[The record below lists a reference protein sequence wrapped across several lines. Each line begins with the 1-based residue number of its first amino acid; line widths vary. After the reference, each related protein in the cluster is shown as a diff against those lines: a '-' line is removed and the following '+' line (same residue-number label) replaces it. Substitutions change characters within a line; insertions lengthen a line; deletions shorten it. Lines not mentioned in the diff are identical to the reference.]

1 MGRKTEEILYIK
13 YANERNREFAA
24 RTEILEDTEGN
35 RSVRKTP
42 LYPEGK
48 AHVAG
53 LVEKYHRLEPDY
65 EKVGLFCNRA
75 EADGD
80 AVRLE
85 YLTGEPL
92 EEHLD
97 ALLDH
102 KKTEEAEKLLKQYI
116 EKIQALPGQES
127 FRMTEEFKKVFGDAE
142 SLETMAAVSNANI
155 DMVCQNVMMDA
166 DRWTMI
172 DYEWTFFFPVPTA
185 FLVYRV
191 LHYYLE
197 THGKRSVLDK
207 EALYT
212 WAGITKEQ
220 RETFHEMEHHFQQHL
235 TSGHVPMR
243 EMYGAISPGTYP
255 VRHLVTK
262 EQIRRGQER
271 MQIFFSDE
279 NGFREERSIYY
290 KLENGEFHGTIE
302 IPEHTDEIRLDPCD
316 GMGLCQIEE
325 LSFDVGTIGT
335 IVTSDG
341 ITGDGKW
348 YLMNASD
355 PQFYLG
361 KVPKGAAKLT
371 IHLRVVVTEAD
382 SVKINEAAG
391 KLLADG
397 EKRLLRQKEEQQQK
411 EAQMTQ
417 QAGEKFA
424 QQEKEIS
431 RLKAELAQKTA
442 QIEQMEQ
449 TKVWK
454 LYRKYRTIRERN

>member
-1 MGRKTEEILYIK
+1 
-13 YANERNREFAA
+13 
-24 RTEILEDTEGN
+24 
-35 RSVRKTP
+35 
-42 LYPEGK
+42 
-48 AHVAG
+48 
-53 LVEKYHRLEPDY
+53 
-65 EKVGLFCNRA
+65 
-75 EADGD
+75 
-80 AVRLE
+80 
-85 YLTGEPL
+85 
-92 EEHLD
+92 
-97 ALLDH
+97 
-102 KKTEEAEKLLKQYI
+102 
-116 EKIQALPGQES
+116 
-127 FRMTEEFKKVFGDAE
+127 MTEEFRKVFGEAE

-325 LSFDVGTIGT
+325 LSFDVGTIGE
-335 IVTSDG
+335 IITSDG
-341 ITGDGKW
+341 ITEDGEF
-348 YLMNASD
+348 YLMNVVD

-361 KVPKGAAKLT
+361 RVPEGAKTLT
-371 IHLRVVVTEAD
+371 VHLHVTVTEAD

-391 KLLADG
+391 KLLKNRG
-397 EKRLLRQKEEQQQK
+397 KRLRKEKEKRKQA
-411 EAQMTQ
+411 EAQL
-417 QAGEKFA
+417 AEKA
-424 QQEKEIS
+424 EELS
-431 RLKAELAQKTA
+431 RLQAELAQKTA
-442 QIEQMEQ
+442 KIEEMEQ

>member
-1 MGRKTEEILYIK
+1 MDRKTEEILYIK

-24 RTEILEDTEGN
+24 RTEILEDTKGN

-53 LVEKYHRLEPDY
+53 LVEKYNRLESDY
-65 EKVGLFCNRA
+65 ETVGLACNRA
-75 EADGD
+75 EAEGD
-80 AVRLE
+80 SVRLE
-85 YLTGEPL
+85 YLTGEAL

-97 ALLDH
+97 ALLDR
-102 KKTEEAEKLLKQYI
+102 KKTEEAEKLLKQYV

-127 FRMTEEFKKVFGDAE
+127 FCMTEEFKKVFGDVRG
-142 SLETMAAVSNANI
+142 LETMAAVSNANI
-155 DMVCQNVMMDA
+155 DMVCQNVMMET

-172 DYEWTFFFPVPTA
+172 DYEWTFFFPVPLS

-197 THGKRSVLDK
+197 THGKRSILDK
-207 EALYT
+207 EALYA

-220 RETFHEMEHHFQQHL
+220 RTIFHEMEHHFQKYL
-235 TSGHVPMR
+235 TSDHVPMR

-279 NGFREERSIYY
+279 NGFREERSVYY
-290 KLENGEFHGTIE
+290 KLENGEFHGTIK
-302 IPEHTDEIRLDPCD
+302 IPENTDEIRLDPCD

-325 LSFDVGTIGT
+325 LSFDVGTRGGL
-335 IVTSDG
+335 VVSSG
-341 ITGDGKW
+341 ITGDGEV
-348 YLMNASD
+348 YLLNAPD

-361 KVPKGAAKLT
+361 KVPEGAKKLT

-382 SVKINEAAG
+382 SVKINETAG
-391 KLLADG
+391 KLLADR
-397 EKRLLRQKEEQQQK
+397 EERLQRQKEEQQQK
-411 EAQMTQ
+411 EARLIRQTEEKAVQ
-417 QAGEKFA
+417 QAE
-424 QQEKEIS
+424 EIA

>member
-1 MGRKTEEILYIK
+1 MDRKTEEILYIK

-24 RTEILEDTEGN
+24 RTEILEDAEGK

-48 AHVAG
+48 AHVTG
-53 LVEKYHRLEPDY
+53 LVEKYHRLESDY
-65 EKVGLFCNRA
+65 ETVGLACNRA

-80 AVRLE
+80 SVRLE
-85 YLTGEPL
+85 YLTGESL

-97 ALLDH
+97 ALLDR

-116 EKIQALPGQES
+116 EKVQTLPGQES
-127 FRMTEEFKKVFGDAE
+127 FCMTEDFKKVFGDTQG
-142 SLETMAAVSNANI
+142 LETMAAVSNANI
-155 DMVCQNVMMDA
+155 DMVCQNVMMEA

-172 DYEWTFFFPVPTA
+172 DYEWTFFFPVPVA

-197 THGKRSVLDK
+197 THGKRSVLNK
-207 EALYT
+207 EALYA
-212 WAGITKEQ
+212 WAGITEEQ
-220 RETFHEMEHHFQQHL
+220 RTIFHEMEHHFQQYL
-235 TSGHVPMR
+235 TSDYVPMR

-271 MQIFFSDE
+271 MQIFFSDGS
-279 NGFREERSIYY
+279 GFREDRSVYY

-325 LSFDVGTIGT
+325 LSFDTGTMGEI
-335 IVTSDG
+335 ITSDG
-341 ITGDGKW
+341 VTGDGET
-348 YLMNASD
+348 YLMNAAD
-355 PQFYLG
+355 PQLYLG
-361 KVPKGAAKLT
+361 KVPEGAKTLNV
-371 IHLRVVVTEAD
+371 HLRVTVTEAD
-382 SVKINEAAG
+382 SVKINEFAG
-391 KLLADG
+391 KLLKSRG
-397 EKRLLRQKEEQQQK
+397 TRLWKEKERRREA
-411 EAQMTQ
+411 EAQLVQ
-417 QAGEKFA
+417 QAE
-424 QQEKEIS
+424 ELS
-431 RLKAELAQKTA
+431 RLRAELAQKIA
-442 QIEQMEQ
+442 KIEEMEQ

>member
-1 MGRKTEEILYIK
+1 MNHTTEEILYIK
-13 YANERNREFAA
+13 YAKERNREFAV
-24 RTEILEDTEGN
+24 RTEILENIDGK
-35 RSVRKTP
+35 RSVKKTP

-65 EKVGLFCNRA
+65 EKVGMFCNRA

-80 AVRLE
+80 SVRLE
-85 YLTGEPL
+85 YLMGESM
-92 EEHLD
+92 EEYLD
-97 ALLDH
+97 GLLDR
-102 KKTEEAEKLLKQYI
+102 KKKEEAEMLLKQYI

-127 FRMTEEFKKVFGDAE
+127 FCMTEEFKEVFGDAKG
-142 SLETMAAVSNANI
+142 LETMASVSHANI
-155 DMVCQNVMMDA
+155 DMVCQNVMMDEN
-166 DRWTMI
+166 RWTMI

-197 THGKRSVLDK
+197 THGKRSVLNK

-212 WAGITKEQ
+212 WAGITKEE
-220 RETFHEMEHHFQQHL
+220 RKVFHEMEHHFQQHL
-235 TSGHVPMR
+235 TSEHVPMR

-271 MQIFFSDE
+271 MQIFFADE

-302 IPEHTDEIRLDPCD
+302 IPEHTEEIRLDPCD

-325 LSFDVGTIGT
+325 LSFDVGMIGE
-335 IVTSDG
+335 IITSDG
-341 ITGDGKW
+341 ITEDGEI
-348 YLMNASD
+348 YLMNAVD
-355 PQFYLG
+355 PQLYLG
-361 KVPKGAAKLT
+361 RVPEGAKTLT
-371 IHLRVVVTEAD
+371 VHLYVTVTEAD

-391 KLLADG
+391 KLLKNRG
-397 EKRLLRQKEEQQQK
+397 KRLRKEKEKRRQA
-411 EAQMTQ
+411 EAQL
-417 QAGEKFA
+417 AEKA
-424 QQEKEIS
+424 EELS
-431 RLKAELAQKTA
+431 RLQAELAQKTA
-442 QIEQMEQ
+442 KIEEMEQ

>member
-1 MGRKTEEILYIK
+1 MDCRTEEILYIK

-24 RTEILEDTEGN
+24 RTEILEDAEGN

-48 AHVAG
+48 EHVTG
-53 LVEKYHRLEPDY
+53 LVEKYHRLAPAY

-80 AVRLE
+80 DVRLE
-85 YLTGEPL
+85 YLNGESL

-97 ALLDH
+97 ELLDH
-102 KKTEEAEKLLKQYI
+102 KKPEEAERLLKQYI
-116 EKIQALPGQES
+116 KKIQTLPGQES
-127 FRMTEEFKKVFGDAE
+127 FCMTAEFKKVFGDADG
-142 SLETMAAVSNANI
+142 LETEAAVSNANI
-155 DMVCQNVMMDA
+155 DMVCQNVMMEE

-172 DYEWTFFFPVPTA
+172 DYEWTFFFPVPVA

-207 EALYT
+207 EALYAWT
-212 WAGITKEQ
+212 GITKEQ
-220 RETFHEMEHHFQQHL
+220 RATFHEMEHHFQRYL
-235 TSGHVPMR
+235 TSDHVPMR

-255 VRHLVTK
+255 VCHLVTK
-262 EQIRRGQER
+262 EQIRRGQEQ

-279 NGFREERSIYY
+279 NGFREGRSVYY

-302 IPEHTDEIRLDPCD
+302 IPEHTDEIRLDPCG

-325 LSFDVGTIGT
+325 LSFDVGTMGPF
-335 IVTSDG
+335 VVSEG
-341 ITGDGKW
+341 VTGDGKS
-348 YLMNASD
+348 YLMNEPD

-361 KVPKGAAKLT
+361 KVPEGAKKLT
-371 IHLRVVVTEAD
+371 IHLRVVVTEAE
-382 SVKINEAAG
+382 SVEINKLAG
-391 KLLADG
+391 KLI
-397 EKRLLRQKEEQQQK
+397 EKGREQAQKQSVYCRELEEKQVQMEALIEQQKEELADIRKELEQK
-411 EAQMTQ
+411 
-417 QAGEKFA
+417 
-424 QQEKEIS
+424 KE
-431 RLKAELAQKTA
+431 LM
-442 QIEQMEQ
+442 EQMEQ

>member
-75 EADGD
+75 EADGN

-85 YLTGEPL
+85 YLTGESL

-97 ALLDH
+97 TLLDH

-116 EKIQALPGQES
+116 EKIQVLPGQEN
-127 FRMTEEFKKVFGDAE
+127 FHMTEEFRKVFGEAE

-207 EALYT
+207 EALYA
-212 WAGITKEQ
+212 WAGITQEQ
-220 RETFHEMEHHFQQHL
+220 REIFHEMERHFQQYL
-235 TSGHVPMR
+235 TSDHVPMR
-243 EMYGAISPGTYP
+243 EMYGSISPGTYP
-255 VRHLVTK
+255 VCHLVNK

-271 MQIFFSDE
+271 MQIFFADE
-279 NGFREERSIYY
+279 NGFREERSVYY

-302 IPEHTDEIRLDPCD
+302 IPEHTEEIRLDPCD

-325 LSFDVGTIGT
+325 LSFDVGTIGE
-335 IVTSDG
+335 IITSDG
-341 ITGDGKW
+341 ITEDGEF
-348 YLMNASD
+348 YLMNVVD

-361 KVPKGAAKLT
+361 RVPEGAKTLT
-371 IHLRVVVTEAD
+371 VHLHVTVTEAD

-391 KLLADG
+391 KLLKNRG
-397 EKRLLRQKEEQQQK
+397 KRLRKEKEKRKQA
-411 EAQMTQ
+411 EAQL
-417 QAGEKFA
+417 AEKA
-424 QQEKEIS
+424 EELS
-431 RLKAELAQKTA
+431 RLQAELAQKTA
-442 QIEQMEQ
+442 KIEEMEQ

>member
-13 YANERNREFAA
+13 YANERNREFAV
-24 RTEILEDTEGN
+24 RTEILEDAEGN

-75 EADGD
+75 EADGN

-85 YLTGEPL
+85 YLNGESL

-102 KKTEEAEKLLKQYI
+102 KKTKEAEKLLKQYI

-127 FRMTEEFKKVFGDAE
+127 FCMTEKFKKVFGEAKG
-142 SLETMAAVSNANI
+142 LENMAAVSNANI
-155 DMVCQNVMMDA
+155 DMVCQNVMIDA

-172 DYEWTFFFPVPTA
+172 DYEWTFFFPVPAA
-185 FLVYRV
+185 FFVYRV

-197 THGKRSVLDK
+197 THGKRRVLDK
-207 EALYT
+207 EALYI

-220 RETFHEMEHHFQQHL
+220 RENFHEMEHHFQQYL

-243 EMYGAISPGTYP
+243 EMYGAISPGTYS
-255 VRHLVTK
+255 VYHLVTK

-279 NGFREERSIYY
+279 KGFREERSVYY
-290 KLENGEFHGTIE
+290 RLKNGEFHGTIE

-325 LSFDVGTIGT
+325 LSFDVGEMGE
-335 IVTSDG
+335 IVASDG
-341 ITGDGKW
+341 ITGDGES
-348 YLMNASD
+348 YLLNAPD

-361 KVPKGAAKLT
+361 KVPGGAKKLT

-382 SVKINEAAG
+382 SVKISEFAG
-391 KLLADG
+391 KLLANREERLKKQK
-397 EKRLLRQKEEQQQK
+397 EKQRQKEARLIQ
-411 EAQMTQ
+411 EAE
-417 QAGEKFA
+417 EKFA
-424 QQEKEIS
+424 RQAEEIA
-431 RLKAELAQKTA
+431 RLQMELEQKTA
-442 QIEQMEQ
+442 KIEQMEQ

>member
-75 EADGD
+75 EADGN

-85 YLTGEPL
+85 YLTGESL

-97 ALLDH
+97 TLLDH

-116 EKIQALPGQES
+116 EKIQVLPGQEN
-127 FRMTEEFKKVFGDAE
+127 FHMTEEFRKVFGEAE

-172 DYEWTFFFPVPTA
+172 YYEWTFFFPVPTA

-325 LSFDVGTIGT
+325 LSFDVGTIGE
-335 IVTSDG
+335 IITSDG
-341 ITGDGKW
+341 ITEDGEI
-348 YLMNASD
+348 YLMNVVD

-361 KVPKGAAKLT
+361 RVPEGAKTLT
-371 IHLRVVVTEAD
+371 VHLHVTVTEAD

-391 KLLADG
+391 KLLKNRG
-397 EKRLLRQKEEQQQK
+397 KRLRKEKEKRKQA
-411 EAQMTQ
+411 EAQL
-417 QAGEKFA
+417 AEKA
-424 QQEKEIS
+424 EELS
-431 RLKAELAQKTA
+431 RLQAELAQKTA
-442 QIEQMEQ
+442 KIEEMEQ